1 MLLEGHIF
9 TSDLDNLSFKRGL
22 KILQN
27 SYLSNMAD
35 ESVENDIK
43 IFKNSKILVN
53 VEEALEDIIIVSF
66 THQSKVFQGA
76 LLNSTKK

>member
-1 MLLEGHIF
+1 MLDTGP
-9 TSDLDNLSFKRGL
+9 N
-22 KILQN
+22 KIYRYLT
-27 SYLSNMAD
+27 LSNMAD

-43 IFKNSKILVN
+43 ILKNSKILVN
-53 VEEALEDIIIVSF
+53 IEEALDDVILVSF